1 MALFRLDRKGRGT
14 VLGPLEDQV
23 MQIVW
28 AATKPVPVSEVH
40 RALHLRKKNVA
51 YSTVKAILTNLA
63 AKGYVKKRSEGKS
76 NVFSAA
82 ITQKAFQE
90 KVVRDVLASL
100 SSDYRNPLMAHLV
113 DQFGADEE
121 SLDQLEKLIAAKRA
135 EAASHE

>member
-1 MALFRLDRKGRGT
+1 MPLFRLDRKGRGT

-28 AATKPVPVSEVH
+28 AAGKPVPVSEVH
-40 RALHLRKKNVA
+40 RALHLKKKDVA
-51 YSTVKAILTNLA
+51 YSTVKAILTNLS

-82 ITQKAFQE
+82 ISREDFKE
-90 KVVRDVLASL
+90 KVVKDLLASL
-100 SSDYRNPLMAHLV
+100 SRDYRNPLMAHLV
-113 DQFGADEE
+113 DQLATDAE